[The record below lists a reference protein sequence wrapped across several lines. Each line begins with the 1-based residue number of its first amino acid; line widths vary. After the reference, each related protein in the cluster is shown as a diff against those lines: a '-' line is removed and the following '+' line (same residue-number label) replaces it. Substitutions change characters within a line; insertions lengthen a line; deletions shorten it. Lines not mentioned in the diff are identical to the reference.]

1 MLVLLLGSLS
11 VPFHCWLRPLQFRHA
26 ALEQQFTASSQSS
39 WQLVLDVLYSLAGCA
54 GMAAAVRSIA
64 AEPGSVA
71 YARFA
76 HHAAGPSLQQ
86 PLQQVLSGGLV
97 MGSQLLTLGL
107 MLVAPRT
114 YQLWRERLL
123 LVAKS
128 ATVLGVMTLV
138 VTQSCN
144 NNSISSGGADASLAA
159 QQPWPLPHLGQQQLA
174 PQLQAAGSM
183 LASGC
188 VHAFL
193 LASLSM
199 RVSAFVPL
207 QLLHVVALLL
217 LAAASGSSSGSG
229 SSLALCALL
238 LLAVGMWVPVW
249 LLAGLETS
257 ARRAFLQ
264 QQQLL
269 QAHGFCSS
277 CKVAQQ

>member
-1 MLVLLLGSLS
+1 
-11 VPFHCWLRPLQFRHA
+11 
-26 ALEQQFTASSQSS
+26 
-39 WQLVLDVLYSLAGCA
+39 
-54 GMAAAVRSIA
+54 
-64 AEPGSVA
+64 
-71 YARFA
+71 
-76 HHAAGPSLQQ
+76 
-86 PLQQVLSGGLV
+86 

-144 NNSISSGGADASLAA
+144 NNSISSGGAYASLAA

-207 QLLHVVALLL
+207 QLL
-217 LAAASGSSSGSG
+217 LAAASGSSSG